1 MCLTQVPVLVLRYHS
16 TNFILQ
22 YFNNLYLSW
31 ELHKRS
37 RTLMYRYYVVS
48 LLAEIRTRY
57 SGDLGNCTFSPL
69 LPLSGGY
76 SPPYVAFLRGL
87 WNCGSESAFNFQEA
101 KNVKKKLKNAWKLLI
116 IVLKKYAKIQLKI
129 KAEAQLSVLMG
140 VNHSKLC

>member
-1 MCLTQVPVLVLRYHS
+1 MGT
-16 TNFILQ
+16 
-22 YFNNLYLSW
+22 
-31 ELHKRS
+31 KRS
-37 RTLMYRYYVVS
+37 RTLMYGYYVVS

-140 VNHSKLC
+140 VNHSKLFKVLKSHCSFI

>member
-87 WNCGSESAFNFQEA
+87 WIPNLHSISKRQKMLR
-101 KNVKKKLKNAWKLLI
+101 KNWKNAWKLLI

>member
-1 MCLTQVPVLVLRYHS
+1 MCLTQVPVLLLRYHS

-101 KNVKKKLKNAWKLLI
+101 KNVKKKLKKCME
-116 IVLKKYAKIQLKI
+116 IVNNCIKKICKNSI
-129 KAEAQLSVLMG
+129 K
-140 VNHSKLC
+140 N